1 MPHPGMMVKFKPD
14 KKDYP
19 PLKTDDQY
27 PRWRETLGIVLHS
40 HGLQLVLD
48 ATYTPLPGDTQSYH
62 WTQRWVYAVL
72 YDKVQTYHGRAIVRR
87 VRDRLNATEVIMDLD
102 HHYND
107 STAGRITA
115 GRLLAYLTSADLDSS
130 WNKPYSQ
137 FLTEWLSKAEQYNDM
152 CDLDARLHETAL
164 MHMLQRAV
172 YPVPF
177 LRQLTNQEHL
187 SLTKGEAPLNFES
200 YYRLALST
208 AITHDAEGSRGR
220 RRAFVAQLEDDTH
233 TDTGGASVPDTPDIH
248 DETDTIARIVNN
260 ATTRPRLPDEV
271 FSSFTAEDRKQWIG
285 LSREGKQQIV
295 KMLKGSN
302 SRTVNNV
309 AITDADTDDSDD
321 HSQVPDEDDNADT
334 TVITANQAQSNAS
347 SPSSDAHPADLRRV
361 LAQKV
366 QKRKKPAKR
375 SASMAAI
382 RRVGVSQRDDP
393 DSDSEVSLGLGD
405 DTPSLDLHTNPMF
418 DNSPEALAAWHTE
431 MKRVDSIPTGGH
443 GFRSDYQTLATYVD
457 DYEDSASDHSSDDE
471 SVWCDTRNSYYDS
484 LDFY

>member
-1 MPHPGMMVKFKPD
+1 MAHPGLMVKFKPD

-27 PRWRETLGIVLHS
+27 PKWRETMSVVLHS

-48 ATYTPLPGDTQSYH
+48 VTYTPLPRDIQSYH
-62 WTQRWVYAVL
+62 WTQRWVYSVL

-87 VRDRLNATEVIMDLD
+87 ARDRLNATQVIMDLD

-187 SLTKGEAPLNFES
+187 SLTKGEAPLTFVS

-233 TDTGGASVPDTPDIH
+233 ADNHELSTSATPDIA
-248 DETDTIARIVNN
+248 DETDAIARIVNN

-271 FSSFTAEDRKQWIG
+271 FSSFTPEDRKQWIG
-285 LSREGKQQIV
+285 LSRDGKQQIV
-295 KMLKGSN
+295 KMLKGGN

-309 AITDADTDDSDD
+309 AIIDTETDDSDD
-321 HSQVPDEDDNADT
+321 QSQTPDEDDNADT
-334 TVITANQAQSNAS
+334 AVITANQAQSNAP

-366 QKRKKPAKR
+366 QKRKKTAKR
-375 SASMAAI
+375 SASMATV

-393 DSDSEVSLGLGD
+393 DSDSEVSLGLD
-405 DTPSLDLHTNPMF
+405 DTPSLDLHSNPMF
-418 DNSPEALAAWHTE
+418 DNSPAGLAAWHTE
-431 MKRVDSIPTGGH
+431 MKRVDSIPTGGN
-443 GFRSDYQTLATYVD
+443 GFRNDYQTLATYVD
-457 DYEDSASDHSSDDE
+457 DYEDSASDHSSDDDG
-471 SVWCDTRNSYYDS
+471 VWCDTRNSYYDS